1 METNQPVSKI
11 SVADF
16 KKIFGEMTPRIEKKI
31 AEFPLE
37 FTNLSEA
44 ERDACLLK
52 IVSGLVES
60 QFEVVGA
67 HRQEK
72 WEKGW
77 GENLEAFKKGEKDG
91 LIPYYFRK
99 DAIARWRQE
108 FVKPVKSGFDYGALT
123 IILEWLY
130 EKYMKDAAAIYEFGC
145 GTGHHLPQVQDVNPN
160 AKLFGLDWAE
170 ASQKI
175 IAEMVA
181 RGELKNAEGH
191 RFDFFAPD
199 RSFEILPDS
208 VVYTVAAL
216 EQVGDGHTA
225 FVDYLLEKK
234 PKLCVHVEPIA
245 EVLDPTNFLDYLSIK
260 YFEKRNY
267 LKNFLTHLREL
278 EAQGKVKIHDARRTY
293 LGGNMY
299 VDHYSVVVWEP
310 VA

>member
-1 METNQPVSKI
+1 MTTSKI
-11 SVADF
+11 SVSEFAE
-16 KKIFGEMTPRIEKKI
+16 IFGGMTPRIEKKI
-31 AEFPLE
+31 GEFPLE
-37 FTNLSEA
+37 FTYLSPS
-44 ERDACLLK
+44 ERDECLLK

-91 LIPYYFRK
+91 LVPYYFQK

-108 FVKPVKSGFDYGALT
+108 FVRPVRKGFDYGALT

-130 EKYMKDAAAIYEFGC
+130 ERYMSDVPAVYEFGC
-145 GTGHHLPQVQDVNPN
+145 GTGHHLLQLHDVNRE

-175 IAEMVA
+175 IAEMVS
-181 RGELKNAEGH
+181 RGQLKNAEGR

-199 RSFEILPDS
+199 HSFDLLPGA
-208 VVYTVAAL
+208 VAYTVAAL
-216 EQVGDGHTA
+216 EQVGDQHEA
-225 FVDYLLEKK
+225 FVEYLLEKK

-245 EVLDPTNFLDYLSIK
+245 EVLDQNNLLDYLSIK

-267 LKNFLTHLREL
+267 LKNFLTHLQLL
-278 EAQGKVKIHDARRTY
+278 ESQGRVKIHDARRTY

-299 VDHYSVVVWEP
+299 VDHYSVVVWSP
-310 VA
+310 VP